1 MLGFRTRLFSN
12 FIFIAIFS
20 GACISVGQEQD
31 LPAVDLQVQAQAEK
45 EAQKK
50 LVEIE
55 ARRQYIKNRE
65 KKLFS
70 SATASE
76 ATVNFDHE
84 VEIKSDDK
92 PTKETALAQV
102 DAQLGFMFG
111 PLGENENNKD
121 GKVSAVPRGDY
132 EIDRSSVK
140 INRKAGSD
148 NVWVISYSY
157 QGTMLIE
164 DEKAKNSEL
173 RIALPNNPD
182 TIYKEAK
189 VSEKHPRCTDD
200 HYFTEGDFWYFW
212 DPSKEGC
219 ELEEGKNFAFVA
231 KPKINA
237 GKKEKKSYPNYPKL
251 VKNGVIRGTILLGLD
266 SPKMYAANRNPTT
279 SKDINALTYKKLRK
293 SLAQMG
299 FTAPKRRWT
308 LQEIQ
313 KVAPI
318 SKEEMVFTP
327 YVETFVKTEP
337 MKVDVNGVMEPL
349 RMEVR
354 LFFGPSGIDEVE
366 EGNAAFH
373 YFYKD
378 ALENDSIV
386 VYDGHSGLGGHLDLD
401 GIEEARG
408 FKINMSPDDQIYFF
422 NSCSSY
428 TYYNNSYFERKGGAE
443 KLDIMANG
451 LATTF
456 DVLHQTNLRLL
467 QAIDLWAN
475 KRAPHTY
482 QAIAKDIDS
491 GNLFAIVGDEV
502 GNPKS
507 AEEL

>member
-1 MLGFRTRLFSN
+1 MAWVCF
-12 FIFIAIFS
+12 
-20 GACISVGQEQD
+20 GQTSD
-31 LPAVDLQVQAQAEK
+31 DTAAPDPAVEAKAEK

-50 LVEIE
+50 LADIE

-65 KKLFS
+65 KKLFT

-76 ATVNFDHE
+76 ATVTFSHQ
-84 VEIKSDDK
+84 VEIKSEEK
-92 PTKETALAQV
+92 PTKEAALAQI

-111 PLGENENNKD
+111 PLGENESDRD

-140 INRKAGSD
+140 IAEKEGAKNT
-148 NVWVISYSY
+148 WVVSY
-157 QGTMLIE
+157 QYSGTLLIE
-164 DEKAKNSEL
+164 DEKSKKAEL
-173 RIALPNNPD
+173 KIALPHNPD

-189 VSEKHPRCTDD
+189 VTEKHPHCTDD

-212 DPSKEGC
+212 NPEKPDCELKEGQ
-219 ELEEGKNFAFVA
+219 NFDYVA
-231 KPKINA
+231 DIKIKP

-251 VKNGVIRGTILLGLD
+251 VKNGVIRATILLGLD
-266 SPKMYAANRNPTT
+266 EPKMYAANRNPLT
-279 SKDINALTYKKLRK
+279 SKDINALTYRKLRK
-293 SLAQMG
+293 SLVQMG

-308 LQEIQ
+308 LDEIS
-313 KVAPI
+313 KVAPV

-337 MKVDVNGVMEPL
+337 LKVMVNGVMQPL

-354 LFFGPSGIDEVE
+354 LFFGPTGINETE
-366 EGNAAFH
+366 EGNAPFH

-378 ALENDSIV
+378 ALENDSVV
-386 VYDGHSGLGGHLDLD
+386 VYDGHSGLGGHLDLA
-401 GIEEARG
+401 GIEEAEG

-451 LATTF
+451 LATQF
-456 DVLHQTNLRLL
+456 DVMHQTNLRIL

-491 GNLFAIVGDEV
+491 GNLFAVVGDDV

-507 AEEL
+507 PEEL